1 MYSYDKVMNGIA
13 KYIDNEIVDK
23 IPGWKKWL
31 VGSGIGMMLSNSN
44 NIFEQIKNNEFV
56 KLLNIIDDYDNI
68 DVENIY
74 KELKKQAQ
82 KGSIDVD
89 LPMIGSF
96 RLNDQDVDK
105 LYRFIVD
112 TQ

>member
-44 NIFEQIKNNEFV
+44 NIFEQVKNNEFV
-56 KLLNIIDDYDNI
+56 KLLNIIDEYDNI

>member
-1 MYSYDKVMNGIA
+1 MYGYDKVMNGIA

-23 IPGWKKWL
+23 ISGWKKWL

-44 NIFEQIKNNEFV
+44 NIFEQVKNNEFV
-56 KLLNIIDDYDNI
+56 RLLNIVDEYDNI

-82 KGSIDVD
+82 KGSVDVE

-96 RLNDQDVDK
+96 RLNEQDVDK
-105 LYRFIVD
+105 LYRFI
-112 TQ
+112 TESQ

>member
-13 KYIDNEIVDK
+13 MYIDNEILDK

>member
-1 MYSYDKVMNGIA
+1 MYGYDKVMNGIA

-44 NIFEQIKNNEFV
+44 NIFEQVKNNEFV
-56 KLLNIIDDYDNI
+56 RLLNIVDEYDNI

-82 KGSIDVD
+82 KGSVDVE

-96 RLNDQDVDK
+96 RLNEQDVDK
-105 LYRFIVD
+105 LYRFI
-112 TQ
+112 TESQ

>member
-1 MYSYDKVMNGIA
+1 MYGYDKVMNGIA

-82 KGSIDVD
+82 KGSVDVE

-96 RLNDQDVDK
+96 RLNEQDVDK
-105 LYRFIVD
+105 LYRFI
-112 TQ
+112 TESQ

>member
-44 NIFEQIKNNEFV
+44 NIFEQVKNNEFV